1 MPPRSGGI
9 LAVEEPALS
18 EVEGI
23 PTRSSTPSPEWRF
36 YVSLPIKHA
45 NKKAA
50 REGCLSRASVTCY
63 CAAGLW
69 CTGGFLAA
77 GAAGFISSTPFSM
90 TIMNG
95 LGVYDVGSP

>member
-1 MPPRSGGI
+1 MLPRSGSI
-9 LAVEEPALS
+9 LVL
-18 EVEGI
+18 EG
-23 PTRSSTPSPEWRF
+23 
-36 YVSLPIKHA
+36 SLPRETPVPQEVGGLRAKTRV
-45 NKKAA
+45 NVQTKKAA

>member
-1 MPPRSGGI
+1 MLPRSGST
-9 LAVEEPALS
+9 LV
-18 EVEGI
+18 VEG
-23 PTRSSTPSPEWRF
+23 
-36 YVSLPIKHA
+36 SLPTETPVPQESGGFRAKIRFNVQTKM
-45 NKKAA
+45 AA